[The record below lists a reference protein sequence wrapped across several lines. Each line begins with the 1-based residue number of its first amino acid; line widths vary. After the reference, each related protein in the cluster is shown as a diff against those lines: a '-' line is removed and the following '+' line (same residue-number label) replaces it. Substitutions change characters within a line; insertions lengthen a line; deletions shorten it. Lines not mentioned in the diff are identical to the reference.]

1 MENNKYT
8 LEDAD
13 FVANLFFDV
22 VLPLIVIAGYF
33 VTSRGNE
40 ALIVNNY
47 YYRYQSISKDQKIKK
62 WVCMT
67 DRCSCSISWCGDKV
81 VKINGEKVGSDFNG
95 TIPPHSKNGSV
106 DKCKYSEQECKTKL
120 LHSELKGAAT
130 SIKKII
136 EDKQLQLKKSGMT
149 TSDI

>member
-47 YYRYQSISKDQKIKK
+47 YYRYQSISKVWRQ
-62 WVCMT
+62 
-67 DRCSCSISWCGDKV
+67 S
-81 VKINGEKVGSDFNG
+81 
-95 TIPPHSKNGSV
+95 SKN
-106 DKCKYSEQECKTKL
+106 KW
-120 LHSELKGAAT
+120 
-130 SIKKII
+130 
-136 EDKQLQLKKSGMT
+136 
-149 TSDI
+149 